1 MNNSTF
7 GKTMESVRSRVN
19 IKLIKKNCEDQNKCE
34 CKEGLRYLK
43 YIAKAD
49 FKKRTI
55 INKNM
60 VAIHR
65 KKLFIKINK
74 PIINGMC
81 ILDISKVL
89 MYNFYYKTMKEQ
101 YGENVRLLFSGADSI
116 CFEVKTNDLYE
127 DMKNN
132 KDLYDFSEYP
142 KTHFLYDETN
152 KKRVER

>member
-1 MNNSTF
+1 
-7 GKTMESVRSRVN
+7 MENVRSRVN
-19 IKLIKKNCEDQNKCE
+19 IKLIKKNCEDQNNCK
-34 CKEGLRYLK
+34 CKECLRYLK

-49 FKKRTI
+49 FKKRTL

-65 KKLFIKINK
+65 KKLFIKLNK

-101 YGENVRLLFSGADSI
+101 YGENIKLLFSDTDSI

-142 KTHFLYDETN
+142 KTHFYMMKQIKSGLES
-152 KKRVER
+152 